1 MDKIEILLKKLD
13 NKVTAPIGK
22 RLDGLK
28 NLHQRLDLAKKEL
41 EANPDDEE
49 LKESLKEITDY
60 VNDYEDDLIEDLEDL
75 LEEKTK
81 SIEKPK
87 GEEAPKG
94 EEKPKEEKPKEE
106 KEKSSGGVTALI
118 IGGVLLVASIGAIN
132 MFKNNR

>member
-49 LKESLKEITDY
+49 LKESLGEITDY

-87 GEEAPKG
+87 GEEKPNSVEAPIV
-94 EEKPKEEKPKEE
+94 EE
-106 KEKSSGGVTALI
+106 KEKSSGGITALI
-118 IGGVLLVASIGAIN
+118 IGSVLLVASIGAIN
-132 MFKNNR
+132 IFKNNR

>member
-1 MDKIEILLKKLD
+1 MDKIKILLEKLN

-28 NLHQRLDLAKKEL
+28 NLHQRLDLAKSEL
-41 EANPDDEE
+41 RANPDDEE
-49 LKESLKEITDY
+49 LKESLEEITDY

-87 GEEAPKG
+87 GEE
-94 EEKPKEEKPKEE
+94 KPNSVETPIVEE
-106 KEKSSGGVTALI
+106 KEKSSGGITALI
-118 IGGVLLVASIGAIN
+118 IGSVLLVASIGAIN
-132 MFKNNR
+132 IFKNNR